1 MKTAS
6 DNLFQLIKSLSKQEK
21 RYFKLHAGRHVIGDQ
36 NKYVLLFDA
45 IEKQKQYD
53 EAQLKS
59 DFEGEAFTRQFH
71 VVKNYLYHLI
81 LDSLRNYHESKS
93 GDKFYSWMRNARL
106 LFDKGLY
113 HQSAKALD
121 KAEKLAQ
128 SDENFLQLLEVY
140 RWKHQMMH
148 SQNQF
153 DALEI
158 YVNQGIEEEFEVLEK
173 YRNLLEFQAL
183 NDRVFIPYWRTG
195 AIRNEEEKK
204 ALEALFKRPLFK
216 SESGASSFY
225 ARYFYL
231 NARFSF
237 HYLLGQAEES
247 YAHIRELV
255 QTFEELPPKQLKGR
269 LVRNYVSAIINLYS
283 VQQQLRRFEE
293 IPSTIQQLRR
303 IPTASK
309 EQEQKLFIRSINLET
324 DFYISMGQFQF
335 GVNQIRPALS
345 LLPSHLKKSNRQQ
358 RLGLFYNLAY
368 LYFGARLYDEA
379 LDWINQLLNDPEVKT
394 RADIQCFGRLLN
406 LIIHYEL
413 GNDQLLEYIG
423 KSTYRFLSNR
433 KRLFKVESVM
443 LKLMRRYPKWVT
455 KSESVEGFRT
465 LLHELIE
472 LQADEFE
479 RKAFDYFNFIAWM
492 ESKVSNHSF
501 EKIIQKKGAGPD
513 QAQPSEV

>member
-59 DFEGEAFTRQFH
+59 DFKGEAYTRQFH

-113 HQSAKALD
+113 DQSAKALD

-153 DALEI
+153 DALEV

-204 ALEALFKRPLFK
+204 ALEALFERPLFK

-247 YAHIRELV
+247 YAHIRALV

-324 DFYISMGQFQF
+324 DFYISTGQFQF
-335 GVNQIRPALS
+335 GVNQISPALQ
-345 LLPSHLKKSNRQQ
+345 LLSSYLKKSNRQQ

-433 KRLFKVESVM
+433 KRLFKVESTM

-455 KSESVEGFRT
+455 KAESVAGFRT
-465 LLHELIE
+465 LLHELKE

-492 ESKVSNHSF
+492 ESKVSSDSF
-501 EKIIQKKGAGPD
+501 EGIVQKKGAGPD
-513 QAQPSEV
+513 QAQTSEV

>member
-6 DNLFQLIKSLSKQEK
+6 NDLFQLIKSLSKQEK
-21 RYFKLHAGRHVIGDQ
+21 RYFKLHAGRHVIGQQ
-36 NKYVLLFDA
+36 NKYVILFDA
-45 IEKQKQYD
+45 IEKQQQYD
-53 EAQLKS
+53 EAQLKET
-59 DFEGEAFTRQFH
+59 FKGEAFTRQFH

-113 HQSAKALD
+113 DQSAKALQ
-121 KAEKLAQ
+121 KAQKLADN
-128 SDENFLQLLEVY
+128 DENFLQLLEVY

-153 DALEI
+153 DALEV
-158 YVNQGIEEEFEVLEK
+158 YVNQGIKEEFEVLEK
-173 YRNLLEFQAL
+173 YRTLLEFQAL

-195 AIRNEEEKK
+195 AIRNEEEKQ
-204 ALEALFKRPLFK
+204 ALEALFERPIFQ
-216 SESGASSFY
+216 SEAAASSFH
-225 ARYFYL
+225 ARYYYF

-237 HYLLGQAEES
+237 HHLIGQAEES
-247 YAHIRELV
+247 YLHIRELV
-255 QTFEELPPKQLKGR
+255 QTFEALPPKQLKGR
-269 LVRNYVSAIINLYS
+269 LVRNYVSAIINLYI
-283 VQQQLRRFEE
+283 VQQQLRRFDE
-293 IPSTIQQLRR
+293 IPATIQQLRR
-303 IPTASK
+303 IPTDSK

-324 DFYISMGQFQF
+324 DFYISTGQFQL
-335 GVNQIRPALS
+335 GVGQITPALS
-345 LLPSHLKKSNRQQ
+345 DLNTRLKKSNRQQ

-368 LYFGARLYDEA
+368 LHFGAKLYDEA

-406 LIIHYEL
+406 LVIHYEL

-433 KRLFKVESVM
+433 KRLFKVESTM
-443 LKLMRRYPKWVT
+443 LKLMRRYPKWLT
-455 KSESVEGFRT
+455 REASNQGFST
-465 LLHELIE
+465 LLQELKE
-472 LQADEFE
+472 LQSDEFE

-492 ESKVSNHSF
+492 ESKISSDSF
-501 EKIIQKKGAGPD
+501 EAIVQKKGAEP
-513 QAQPSEV
+513 